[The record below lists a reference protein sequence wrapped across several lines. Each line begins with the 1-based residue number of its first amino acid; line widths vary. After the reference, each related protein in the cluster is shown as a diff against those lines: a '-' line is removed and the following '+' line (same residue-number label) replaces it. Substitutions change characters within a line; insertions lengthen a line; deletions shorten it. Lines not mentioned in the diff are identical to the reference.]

1 MLTQAYAAI
10 QQFQRQKYS
19 VDSIQELEIL
29 LKSLN
34 LSLDLRIT
42 SSSFWESSWSL
53 LERKFSGTMEVGI
66 HPILMFEQEIFQPR
80 NTTTLRLEESD
91 GLTMSALEFK
101 ILALIKQSIET
112 IS

>member
-1 MLTQAYAAI
+1 MVNSSYAAI

-19 VDSIQELEIL
+19 VDTIQELEIL
-29 LKSLN
+29 LKGLN
-34 LSLDLRIT
+34 LSLDLKIT
-42 SSSFWESSWSL
+42 SSSFWESNWSL

-91 GLTMSALEFK
+91 GLTMTALEFK
-101 ILALIKQSIET
+101 ILDLIKQSIET
-112 IS
+112 IG